1 MHSALFGLFLALLPT
16 GQQSA
21 PVQVLRIA
29 AGPAGS
35 DSNGAFVLSEERSV
49 FSRSTDREV
58 IVFFQWEDLPGPH
71 KLVAQ
76 WRSPDGGASVTSA
89 IDYSAREKR
98 FGAYWKLP
106 VTPAIAL
113 GTWSIEVTMDG
124 RPAGRFTFEITG
136 APVVTPLA
144 KRPLTEAE
152 VYERLNGTFVVLR
165 RSSADGREL
174 DPAAAF
180 MVTPGT
186 GQIYTVIPALD
197 SADTVRAVM
206 ADRTIHELTRL
217 VAFNRPQQWA
227 ILEAP
232 PAPGQALPVR
242 SEAVKIGSRCF
253 SMEGT
258 ADGVRVLVGG
268 TITGQAAT
276 VAGQPVV
283 VATFPSAFGMPGA
296 PVLDEYGELFGMLGA
311 GMPGDSRPVEHIV
324 AARGDLKGA
333 PVIPFSLVSTQPTAA
348 PVSLAALRAT
358 GSLMPSVVGGGQV
371 ASGGF
376 TRAAVKRGDT
386 GPTEF
391 VEDFSVRDKLIGILL
406 NWAPAE
412 RLRGQA
418 VLLVFD
424 ADNKLLAAS
433 APRKVDFRKG
443 DYVRSTWQVPAPAG
457 AGRYRID
464 VLIGANTYWR
474 GVLRINP

>member
-152 VYERLNGTFVVLR
+152 VYERLNG
-165 RSSADGREL
+165 
-174 DPAAAF
+174 
-180 MVTPGT
+180 
-186 GQIYTVIPALD
+186 
-197 SADTVRAVM
+197 
-206 ADRTIHELTRL
+206 DR
-217 VAFNRPQQWA
+217 
-227 ILEAP
+227 
-232 PAPGQALPVR
+232 
-242 SEAVKIGSRCF
+242 K
-253 SMEGT
+253 
-258 ADGVRVLVGG
+258 
-268 TITGQAAT
+268 
-276 VAGQPVV
+276 
-283 VATFPSAFGMPGA
+283 
-296 PVLDEYGELFGMLGA
+296 
-311 GMPGDSRPVEHIV
+311 
-324 AARGDLKGA
+324 
-333 PVIPFSLVSTQPTAA
+333 
-348 PVSLAALRAT
+348 
-358 GSLMPSVVGGGQV
+358 SVV
-371 ASGGF
+371 
-376 TRAAVKRGDT
+376 
-386 GPTEF
+386 
-391 VEDFSVRDKLIGILL
+391 
-406 NWAPAE
+406 
-412 RLRGQA
+412 
-418 VLLVFD
+418 
-424 ADNKLLAAS
+424 
-433 APRKVDFRKG
+433 
-443 DYVRSTWQVPAPAG
+443 
-457 AGRYRID
+457 
-464 VLIGANTYWR
+464 
-474 GVLRINP
+474 